1 MEIIIKFLFDLILIT
16 LLVLSLTIR
25 FLKHRRMR
33 TRLIVNA
40 TAIKKGHT
48 QLRRLED
55 KYTISFCSQ
64 DWVSRRPG
72 DSQED
77 VLHPRVAKRI
87 TLKCV
92 KSKLY

>member
-1 MEIIIKFLFDLILIT
+1 MEIKFLFDLILIT

-25 FLKHRRMR
+25 FLKHCRMR

-48 QLRRLED
+48 QQLRRLED
-55 KYTISFCSQ
+55 KYTISFVHKTGYHKKTLCIRELLSA
-64 DWVSRRPG
+64 S
-72 DSQED
+72 
-77 VLHPRVAKRI
+77 I

-92 KSKLY
+92 KSELC